1 MQKGEVIMARCDNR
15 RGEMQGETP
24 GRRIRRENAI
34 PVVYGYGTLESEG
47 VPNGA
52 NNVLTGEPQEV
63 EFKITITRSGAIYK
77 GEIYLV
83 NYDTRIQISSH
94 KLVYFRSEEDCS
106 MSAVFRANQTGQSV
120 EYELY
125 VTACASVCG
134 TCGRF
139 FAYISPVYQRPG
151 VNVGG
156 DLTSGEI
163 NIREST
169 IK

>member
-52 NNVLTGEPQEV
+52 NNVLT
-63 EFKITITRSGAIYK
+63 